1 MEIVEKLYLK
11 WCEFGGCKKFVT
23 LAVTSVW
30 RFLPMHGL
38 SSSTR
43 FFAWMFFYTF
53 VTFFP
58 HLFRD
63 FVNTF
68 AMDLSNCFTILSHFF
83 LQFLSFLWPFAKGC
97 RKPAKH
103 IQKKVKVSSFYTLQ
117 LYCQFTLFFYTFFTI
132 VFPIYTFCTFFFALV
147 FPIHLFVTLF
157 ILARLT
163 LFLQLYFQLTLFCY
177 TFFLHFFY
185 SCISNSH
192 FFHTF
197 LLHVFH
203 TFFTPFLQLYFQFTL
218 FFTLFLHFL
227 YTFFVRKLQKKCKKS
242 VKKV

>member
-83 LQFLSFLWPFAKGC
+83 SQFLSFLRPFAKGC

-117 LYCQFTLFFYTFFTI
+117 LYCQFTLFLHFFYSCISNSHFF
-132 VFPIYTFCTFFFALV
+132 C
-147 FPIHLFVTLF
+147 
-157 ILARLT
+157 
-163 LFLQLYFQLTLFCY
+163 

-203 TFFTPFLQLYFQFTL
+203 TFFIPFLQLYFQ
-218 FFTLFLHFL
+218 FTLFLHFL
-227 YTFFVRKLQKKCKKS
+227 YTFFVRKLQKKYKKS
-242 VKKV
+242 VKKVKIGEKV

>member
-63 FVNTF
+63 FVE
-68 AMDLSNCFTILSHFF
+68 HFCHGSVQ
-83 LQFLSFLWPFAKGC
+83 LLHNSF
-97 RKPAKH
+97 
-103 IQKKVKVSSFYTLQ
+103 
-117 LYCQFTLFFYTFFTI
+117 
-132 VFPIYTFCTFFFALV
+132 TFFFAISLFFAAFCERLQKTCKTYSKKSKGKLFLHFTVVLPIHTFFTLFYNCFSNLHFLHTFFCTCFSHSPFCYTFYTCPTHTFFTVV
-147 FPIHLFVTLF
+147 FPIH
-157 ILARLT
+157 
-163 LFLQLYFQLTLFCY
+163 
-177 TFFLHFFY
+177 TFF
-185 SCISNSH
+185 I
-192 FFHTF
+192 
-197 LLHVFH
+197 
-203 TFFTPFLQLYFQFTL
+203 PFLQLYFQ
-218 FFTLFLHFL
+218 FTLFLHFL

-242 VKKV
+242 ENWRKSVKKVSKKCKKSVKLKKNIKKK

>member
-68 AMDLSNCFTILSHFF
+68 ATDLSNCFTILSHFF
-83 LQFLSFLWPFAKGC
+83 SQFLSFLRPFAKGC

-117 LYCQFTLFFYTFFTI
+117 LYCQFTLFLHFFYNCFSNLHFLHTFFCTCFSHSPFCYTFYTCPTHTFFTVVFPTHTFFALFFYTFFT
-132 VFPIYTFCTFFFALV
+132 VV
-147 FPIHLFVTLF
+147 FPIHTFFTLF
-157 ILARLT
+157 FYMFFT
-163 LFLQLYFQLTLFCY
+163 LFSYL
-177 TFFLHFFY
+177 FY
-185 SCISNSH
+185 SCISNLH
-192 FFHTF
+192 FSYTF
-197 LLHVFH
+197 C
-203 TFFTPFLQLYFQFTL
+203 
-218 FFTLFLHFL
+218 TLFL
-227 YTFFVRKLQKKCKKS
+227 YENCKKS
-242 VKKV
+242 VKKVKIGEKV